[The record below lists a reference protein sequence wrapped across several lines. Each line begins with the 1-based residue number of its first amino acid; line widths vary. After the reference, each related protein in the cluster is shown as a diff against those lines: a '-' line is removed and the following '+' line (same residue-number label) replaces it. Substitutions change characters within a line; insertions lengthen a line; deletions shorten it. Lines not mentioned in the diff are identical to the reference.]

1 MTLMINVTALRIPN
15 IRHTIRQSRPRPPT
29 KSGSDE
35 RPLAEGSAQI
45 HSRYCL
51 LFEQRPRS
59 VRRWGSVGPL
69 AWTGYEGLRGGFDLI
84 TLVRL
89 CEDVLLGKIEITFL
103 LGGRWTVVIVSTSS
117 NTLHRLI
124 IAPPISCSALPLP
137 STAWKL
143 YGTSVIVS
151 RSSPAECRHDIRR
164 QSQIAINAQLPIA
177 MKAEQ
182 QSPSSFALAL
192 TYLTMG

>member
-35 RPLAEGSAQI
+35 RPLAEDSAQI

-84 TLVRL
+84 TVVRL
-89 CEDVLLGKIEITFL
+89 CEDVRPFGQNRDHLPARWALD
-103 LGGRWTVVIVSTSS
+103 GRY
-117 NTLHRLI
+117 
-124 IAPPISCSALPLP
+124 C
-137 STAWKL
+137 
-143 YGTSVIVS
+143 
-151 RSSPAECRHDIRR
+151 E
-164 QSQIAINAQLPIA
+164 
-177 MKAEQ
+177 
-182 QSPSSFALAL
+182 
-192 TYLTMG
+192 YL